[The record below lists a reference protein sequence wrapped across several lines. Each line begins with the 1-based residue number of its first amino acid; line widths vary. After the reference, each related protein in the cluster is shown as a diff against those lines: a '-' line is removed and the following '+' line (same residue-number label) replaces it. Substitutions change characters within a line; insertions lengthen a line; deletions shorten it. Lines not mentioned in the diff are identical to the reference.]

1 MTLNSHTCGMFYSEK
16 RNSEFK
22 KIKKVHVVDASLI
35 IYMNRSKNSSGK
47 MEGGG
52 GGWGV
57 GLS

>member
-1 MTLNSHTCGMFYSEK
+1 MFYSEK

-57 GLS
+57 GVS